1 MSRYAKGQSDGGF
14 GALGGRK
21 GSDSSFGYVNS
32 LLPSHIS
39 VDSEQL

>member
-21 GSDSSFGYVNS
+21 GSDSSFGYVNIC
-32 LLPSHIS
+32 LFTIS
-39 VDSEQL
+39 VDSEHL